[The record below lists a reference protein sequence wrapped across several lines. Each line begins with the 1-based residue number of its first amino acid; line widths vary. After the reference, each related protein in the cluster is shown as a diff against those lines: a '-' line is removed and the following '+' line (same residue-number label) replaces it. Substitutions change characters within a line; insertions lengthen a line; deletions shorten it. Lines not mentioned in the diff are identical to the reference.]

1 MKRDRRLARFAT
13 LSYGG
18 GMALRASPELA
29 RGTVLAGYRVEALL
43 GRGGMGVVYLAEQE
57 RLHRKVALK
66 LVAPELAADER
77 FRERL
82 LRESRLAASIDH
94 PNVLP
99 IYDCA
104 EADGQLYVAMRY
116 VEGTDLAR
124 VLAEEAPLE
133 PARAVELC
141 ARVADA
147 LDAAHA
153 RGLVHRDVKPA
164 NVLLSSGGHVYLADF
179 GLTRTASAPGSL
191 ERSHFAGSADYAA
204 PEQIEGGPVDGRADV
219 YSLAC
224 LLFECLTGEPPFRR
238 DSQLA
243 TLWAHLDEPPPAASR
258 RNPALAGELDA
269 VLARDLAKEAG
280 ERSATCSALVDD
292 ARLALGLGVPRSRT
306 RLIAVAT
313 AAAVVVVLAAV
324 LPTVLLTRG
333 GSPSAAPVGVD
344 SLVAIDPAGD
354 RVLQTVPVGKNP
366 ADLAVADGVVWVA
379 NYDDQ
384 TVSRLDP
391 RVRGGAETVTLTG
404 QPYSVAAGEGTVWVA
419 TSSDGRLTK
428 LDSGGGGAIVAVTTS
443 RGAGARP
450 VPVQSGASPLP
461 VRNYQAAGL
470 SALAIGERSVWLAG
484 IDSPVLVRASVATG
498 AIEAEIPL
506 PTRAT
511 DVAIGEGAVWVA
523 SGGLTRSVVRIDP
536 RTNRVAAIVPL
547 AEPPHALAAG
557 ARTVWVTS
565 RSSDSVF
572 RIDPETDRVDRAIR
586 VGRNPAGVAFGG
598 GAVWVANTFDHTV
611 SRIDPST
618 SEVTATVAEPGRPE
632 DIGADD
638 SGVWVTVH
646 AT

>member
-124 VLAEEAPLE
+124 VLGEEAPLE
-133 PARAVELC
+133 PARALELC

-204 PEQIEGGPVDGRADV
+204 PEQIEGEPVDGRADV

-269 VLARDLAKEAG
+269 VLARGLAKEAG
-280 ERSATCSALVDD
+280 ERSATCRELVDD
-292 ARLALGLGVPRSRT
+292 ARLALGVGVPRSRT
-306 RLIAVAT
+306 RLIAVA
-313 AAAVVVVLAAV
+313 AAAAAVVVLAAV
-324 LPTVLLTRG
+324 LPTVLLT
-333 GSPSAAPVGVD
+333 GSDDAGVLNVD
-344 SLVAIDPAGD
+344 SLVAIDPAES

-379 NYDDQ
+379 NFDDQ

-391 RVRGGAETVTLTG
+391 RLGGGAQTIPLTG

-419 TSSDGRLTK
+419 TSSDGRLTR
-428 LDSGGGGAIVAVTTS
+428 LDSGSGGAIVAVTTT

-450 VPVQSGASPLP
+450 LPMQSGASPLP
-461 VRNYQAAGL
+461 VRNYQASGL

-506 PTRAT
+506 PTRAA
-511 DVAIGEGAVWVA
+511 DIAIGEGAVWVA
-523 SGGLTRSVVRIDP
+523 SGGLTPSVIRIDP

-547 AEPPHALAAG
+547 AEPPHALVAG
-557 ARTVWVTS
+557 AGTVWVTS

-572 RIDPETDRVDRAIR
+572 RIDPEIDRVDRVIR
-586 VGRNPAGVAFGG
+586 VGRNPASVAYGG

-611 SRIDPST
+611 SRIDPAT
-618 SEVTATVAEPGRPE
+618 SEVTATVALPGRPE

-638 SGVWVTVH
+638 TGVWVGVH
-646 AT
+646 TT